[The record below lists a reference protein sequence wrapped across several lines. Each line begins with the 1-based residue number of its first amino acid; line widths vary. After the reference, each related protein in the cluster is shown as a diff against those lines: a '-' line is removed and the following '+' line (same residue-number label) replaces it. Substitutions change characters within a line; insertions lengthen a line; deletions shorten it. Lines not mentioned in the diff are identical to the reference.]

1 MLEILHAGLERN
13 KKDFDQKIFNFSTS
27 NIQKMD
33 GHQKTG
39 SESSIRIQQK
49 A

>member
-13 KKDFDQKIFNFSTS
+13 KKDSDQKNKIFQLQ

-39 SESSIRIQQK
+39 FESSTRIQQK